1 MGAARGG
8 QQKIQRP
15 ERSRP
20 GGPSPWAHLPDP
32 DRVLSFSDLRE
43 RLERFP
49 VPSGGK
55 VRSHAPEAS
64 NALPWAREGG
74 RAAAVLVA
82 MFEEANETRLILTKR
97 PDTMR
102 SHQGEVAFP
111 GGKVE
116 PFDVDALDAA
126 LRECEE
132 EIGLARD
139 AVEVVTQLE
148 TMPTIASGFSITPFV
163 GLLKG
168 RPSLTPDPREVDA
181 VFDVTVAE
189 LLHVDVFREEIWDL
203 QAVTGAT
210 AVDEHPV
217 HFYELA
223 DQTVWGATAR
233 ILTDLLSALTVGHAR

>member
-1 MGAARGG
+1 MSMGRGG
-8 QQKIQRP
+8 QQKIPRP
-15 ERSRP
+15 ARSRP

-32 DRVLSFSDLRE
+32 DRVLSFSELRE

-49 VPSGGK
+49 PPSVGGA
-55 VRSHAPEAS
+55 RSHASKAG
-64 NALPWAREGG
+64 NALPWVREGG

-82 MFEEANETRLILTKR
+82 MFEEADETRLILTKR

-116 PFDVDALDAA
+116 AFDVDALDAA

-148 TMPTIASGFSITPFV
+148 TMPTIASGFTITPFV
-163 GLLKG
+163 GLLEG
-168 RPSLTPDPREVDA
+168 RPTLTPDPREVDA
-181 VFDVTVAE
+181 IFDVSVAE
-189 LLHVDVFREEIWDL
+189 LLHADVFREEIWDL

-210 AVDEHPV
+210 TADEHPV

-223 DQTVWGATAR
+223 DETVWGATAR
-233 ILTDLLSALTVGHAR
+233 ILTDLLAALTVRHER